1 MQSAAALAGYTDAD
15 NPFNDQQLTKPFLW
29 HKKQQQSQQQ
39 PQLDMS
45 ADALQARQ
53 AALVAEVESVK
64 QRRKERDEERRAM
77 DEMKEQMD
85 RERAAEQVAG
95 WEEKEEDFH
104 RQQARRR
111 TKIRVQE
118 RRERAVDLLMKN
130 VAFEQWLA
138 EDEEEDRIRRQRER
152 MLAAG
157 AAATT
162 AAASSAPSTAA
173 HSAHSA
179 LSGSTSSMRPSL
191 LREAQ
196 LTNPVSLLSALQ
208 LSDLLELRA
217 DLTHLLQLNEQ
228 MEYWTAIATLCDDE
242 IVRAKGERSTE
253 GVASEVLRDISAMMR
268 DKSVSE
274 LQRLSQQVQQALEDG
289 VDVPYWRAVSKQL
302 EVYTAKAQLR
312 AAHADMLRRRLELL
326 QDERRRRDTQQPHNE
341 EGAVGSGATG
351 SSRPLLQVD
360 TDRAGLSV
368 ESDVGALVGEESNA
382 DHHLSPRLFS
392 FDEQLDVPVIEASDD
407 LRAMAQQRAAVL
419 ARYQPHLTLQQ
430 LHHRHHYKEAASSMP
445 QSSDQADSEYTI
457 ANEVSLPASSTS
469 VSTATA
475 SSPSTSFAPSSQLS
489 WSSKWR
495 PRKPRYFNRVKTGF
509 DWNKYNQ
516 VHYDKDNPPPKL
528 VQGYK
533 FNLFYPDLIDP
544 TVTPTYRLQP
554 LDGDEQGNYCIL
566 RFSAGPPYEDVAF
579 KIVRKEWEFGPR
591 RGFRCSFDKGVLQ
604 LHFNFKR
611 YFYRR

>member
-1 MQSAAALAGYTDAD
+1 MQSAAALAGYTDTD

-29 HKKQQQSQQQ
+29 HKKQQQRPQQREAGG
-39 PQLDMS
+39 S
-45 ADALQARQ
+45 VEALQARQ
-53 AALVAEVESVK
+53 AALVAEVEEVK
-64 QRRKERDEERRAM
+64 ARRRAREEEKRCM
-77 DEMKEQMD
+77 DAMKEQMD

-138 EDEEEDRIRRQRER
+138 EDEEEERVNRQRER
-152 MLAAG
+152 MRAG
-157 AAATT
+157 AGGDGSGNNSGGKGGQ
-162 AAASSAPSTAA
+162 SSTRS
-173 HSAHSA
+173 
-179 LSGSTSSMRPSL
+179 SL

-196 LTNPVSLLSALQ
+196 LTNPVSLLSALP
-208 LSDLLELRA
+208 LSDLVELRG
-217 DLTHLLQLNEQ
+217 DVTHLLQLNENVD
-228 MEYWTAIATLCDDE
+228 YWTAIAALCDDE
-242 IVRAKGERSTE
+242 TATCKGEQSDGAVAA
-253 GVASEVLRDISAMMR
+253 GVRRDIEAMLRDQSPEQLHA
-268 DKSVSE
+268 
-274 LQRLSQQVQQALEDG
+274 LAGQVKAALEEGADLA
-289 VDVPYWRAVSKQL
+289 YWQAVRRRL
-302 EVYTAKAQLR
+302 EVHQAKASLR
-312 AAHADMLRRRLELL
+312 ESHAEMLKRRLELL
-326 QDERRRRDTQQPHNE
+326 KGERSRRDAQQQEQTQQRRQQE
-341 EGAVGSGATG
+341 EGDGVEASETSGSLDGDARSGSGGERSMLAI
-351 SSRPLLQVD
+351 D
-360 TDRAGLSV
+360 TTAGLAL
-368 ESDVGALVGEESNA
+368 SDEASAVAGDDSNA

-392 FDEQLDVPVIEASDD
+392 FDEQLDVTVTDTADD
-407 LRAMAQQRAAVL
+407 QRTIAQQRAAVL
-419 ARYQPHLTLQQ
+419 AKYQPHVTMQQ
-430 LHHRHHYKEAASSMP
+430 LHRPAEDTASAPMLAS
-445 QSSDQADSEYTI
+445 ADTEYTI
-457 ANEVSLPASSTS
+457 ANEVSLPPGPASSS
-469 VSTATA
+469 H
-475 SSPSTSFAPSSQLS
+475 SSSSALLS
-489 WSSKWR
+489 SSLPWSSKWR

-533 FNLFYPDLIDP
+533 FNVFYPDLLDA
-544 TVTPTYRLQP
+544 TRTPTYRLLP
-554 LDGDEQGNYCIL
+554 SPDGSDAYCIL